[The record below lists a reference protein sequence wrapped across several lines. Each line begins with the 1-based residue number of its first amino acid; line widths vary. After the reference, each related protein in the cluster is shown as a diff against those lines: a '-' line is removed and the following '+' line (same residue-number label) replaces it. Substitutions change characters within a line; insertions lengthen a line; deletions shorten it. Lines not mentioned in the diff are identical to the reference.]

1 MAAKINN
8 LIFVVEDNK
17 VYNKLITEYLK
28 KQNFTQVKH
37 FFSGEECVKAVE
49 GGELPDIVIQDYFLE
64 NMNGIDVLHKVKKL
78 SPKSEFIFLTSHDNI
93 EVAVNT
99 IKFGAY
105 DYIIKDKVTLD
116 KVVDRIQKIRKVI
129 FLEKQNKQIKMFMI
143 LFGIVIFIIVVFF
156 IFYFKAKYLDQ

>member
-1 MAAKINN
+1 MAAKFNN
-8 LIFVVEDNK
+8 LIFVVEDNT

-28 KQNFTQVKH
+28 KQNFTQVKP

-49 GGELPDIVIQDYFLE
+49 GGEFPDIVIQDYFLE
-64 NMNGIDVLHKVKKL
+64 KMNGIDVLQKVKKL

-99 IKFGAY
+99 IKYGAY

-116 KVVDRIQKIRKVI
+116 KVVDRIQKIRKVKL
-129 FLEKQNKQIKMFMI
+129 LEKQNKQIKMFMI

-156 IFYFKAKYLDQ
+156 MFYFRSKFLD

>member
-1 MAAKINN
+1 MAEKNN
-8 LIFVVEDNK
+8 TLIFVVEDNK
-17 VYNKLITEYLK
+17 VYNKFVTEYLK

-49 GGELPDIVIQDYFLE
+49 GGELPDIVIQDYYLE
-64 NMNGIDVLHKVKKL
+64 GMNGIDVLLKVKKL
-78 SPKSEFIFLTSHDNI
+78 SPNSEFIFLTGNDNM

-116 KVVDRIQKIRKVI
+116 KVLDRIHKISKVKL
-129 FLEKQNKQIKMFMI
+129 LEKHNKQIKMFMI
-143 LFGIVIFIIVVFF
+143 LFGVVIFILVVFF
-156 IFYFKAKYLDQ
+156 TFYLSTKYLD